1 MFKNKLTDRIRKYNI
16 LKEIENN
23 LKKDFNLTPCLGAEL
38 EFYLPTI
45 QDDLQLLKLEESIK
59 QKIKKEKGFKQYEIE
74 IPPSTYIASYPEI
87 IYRIRNKIS
96 EEARKLG
103 LITNFKP
110 KPFPDDYGSSMH
122 IHFNFLE
129 NNEAEKYAK
138 ILCHYLPQTIDSFL
152 QKKEDYERLDKKF
165 MAPTHISY
173 GGNNRTTLIRIP
185 DLAPKRLEHRLA
197 SADAEPYKVIYA
209 ILYSIYSGL
218 KNPEQITKLDKTF
231 GNAYDPQYNLTKII

>member
-1 MFKNKLTDRIRKYNI
+1 
-16 LKEIENN
+16 
-23 LKKDFNLTPCLGAEL
+23 
-38 EFYLPTI
+38 
-45 QDDLQLLKLEESIK
+45 
-59 QKIKKEKGFKQYEIE
+59 
-74 IPPSTYIASYPEI
+74 
-87 IYRIRNKIS
+87 
-96 EEARKLG
+96 
-103 LITNFKP
+103 
-110 KPFPDDYGSSMH
+110 MH

-165 MAPTHISY
+165 MAPTHISN

-231 GNAYDPQYNLTKII
+231 GNAYDPQYNLTKIL